1 MMVKVVEMIMV
12 TRVVTVCYD
21 GEISGVLVM
30 MTGVMVCYGGD
41 GVYDDNGGDGVYDD
55 DGCDGMLW

>member
-12 TRVVTVCYD
+12 TRVVTVCYG
-21 GEISGVLVM
+21 GEIRGVLVM

-41 GVYDDNGGDGVYDD
+41 GVYDDDGG
-55 DGCDGMLW
+55 DGMLWR

>member
-12 TRVVTVCYD
+12 TRVVTVCCG

-30 MTGVMVCYGGD
+30 MTGVMVCYGG
-41 GVYDDNGGDGVYDD
+41 GGVYDD
-55 DGCDGMLW
+55 DGGDGMLWR

>member
-12 TRVVTVCYD
+12 TRVVMVCY
-21 GEISGVLVM
+21 GGKISGVLVM

-41 GVYDDNGGDGVYDD
+41 GVYDDDGG
-55 DGCDGMLW
+55 DGMLWR

>member
-12 TRVVTVCYD
+12 MRVVTVCYG

-41 GVYDDNGGDGVYDD
+41 GVYDDDGG
-55 DGCDGMLW
+55 DGMLWR